1 MTSARSA
8 DRAASFPGT
17 VPLLSTAFARVN
29 TVLMGVDGVEGDFVG
44 VLRMRF
50 EGVKRETVR
59 FPETGVNGKPV
70 DLDIVDF
77 LGVVGGGMFSISSM
91 FSRRDILDE
100 RETSASTY

>member
-1 MTSARSA
+1 MISARSV

-17 VPLLSTAFARVN
+17 VPLLSTAFARVK
-29 TVLMGVDGVEGDFVG
+29 TVLMGVEGVEGDFVG

-50 EGVKRETVR
+50 EGVKSETVR

-100 RETSASTY
+100 RETSASTH

>member
-1 MTSARSA
+1 
-8 DRAASFPGT
+8 
-17 VPLLSTAFARVN
+17 
-29 TVLMGVDGVEGDFVG
+29 MGVVGVEGDFVG

-50 EGVKRETVR
+50 EGEKSETVR

-100 RETSASTY
+100 RETSASTH

>member
-1 MTSARSA
+1 MISARSA

-17 VPLLSTAFARVN
+17 VPLRSTAFARVK
-29 TVLMGVDGVEGDFVG
+29 TVLMGVVGVEGDFVG

-50 EGVKRETVR
+50 EGVKSETVR
-59 FPETGVNGKPV
+59 FSETGVNGKPV

-100 RETSASTY
+100 RESSASTH

>member
-1 MTSARSA
+1 
-8 DRAASFPGT
+8 
-17 VPLLSTAFARVN
+17 
-29 TVLMGVDGVEGDFVG
+29 MGVEGVEGDFVG

-50 EGVKRETVR
+50 EGVKSDTVR

-70 DLDIVDF
+70 DFDIVDF

-100 RETSASTY
+100 RETSASTH